1 MKQKLITI
9 IGIPLVLFA
18 PKKLKVQKDYNYIID
33 KKFIRNRTPMHGNP
47 GFFFRRLERKEKS
60 KIKFS
65 DQIINIYDSPTVYG
79 EIDFSELL
87 QKYLNMYMEIIWVIG
102 QIGSFLIMINLF

>member
-47 GFFFRRLERKEKS
+47 GFF
-60 KIKFS
+60 
-65 DQIINIYDSPTVYG
+65 
-79 EIDFSELL
+79 
-87 QKYLNMYMEIIWVIG
+87 
-102 QIGSFLIMINLF
+102 